1 MLKAGI
7 CKIFLAAVMLIFTMW
22 NAEETSQKKGL
33 ILIVLKVLYVFK
45 LLVSK
50 MDENVV
56 KVQPWK
62 ECVCLNVLTI
72 KEFKVMNVHF
82 HG

>member
-1 MLKAGI
+1 
-7 CKIFLAAVMLIFTMW
+7 MW

-33 ILIVLKVLYVFK
+33 VLIVLYVFKSLVFK

-62 ECVCLNVLTI
+62 ECVCLFVCFNYI
-72 KEFKVMNVHF
+72 RM
-82 HG
+82 